1 MDSGECQVSF
11 GILGALEVSAG
22 GQPVDLGPLKQR
34 TVLGLLLCRA
44 NQVVPV
50 AALREALWP
59 DDAPRTAR
67 KNLQGYVSTLRKR
80 IGAGPLRHRPPGYLI
95 QLGAAQLD
103 SLAFLELAASGVA
116 AARAGDAQ
124 AAAGVLGRA
133 VGMWRG
139 PVLADLAGLPAI
151 AAEQERLHE
160 HYLTSFETWVE
171 ARLALGEHGE
181 LAPAIDE
188 LVRRHPLRERL
199 RHAQM
204 LALYRAGR
212 QTEALAQFDALRHLL
227 ARELG
232 LPPSPVLAR
241 LYESILAGD
250 PRLDPPPPRATG
262 VARDVAGAQLPRA
275 IGDFTGR
282 AAAAADL
289 VGVLDAAEPG
299 AVVVLGGPAGV
310 GKTALAVRCAHRL
323 AGRFPDGRVLA
334 GLRGAGGTARDP
346 AEVVAALVRELGTR
360 PGRLRDLVS
369 GRSVLIVLDD
379 AADEAQVR
387 AVLAATG
394 DAVVLVTSRRHL
406 AGLESVRHRVL
417 ELMPDDEAVRLLA
430 AILGPDRVTDEPAGA
445 LALAAACGG
454 LPLAVR
460 IAGARLAVLRHL
472 TLTRY
477 AARLAD
483 DDRLLDELV
492 AGDLELR
499 SRLTTWYGEL
509 APEDREWVTRLAALP
524 GATFSAAQAAGRF
537 GGDVVRAEHAIE
549 RLLEAHLVQV
559 DRDVEAHTTTGCASY
574 AVPAV
579 LRVFLRGQD

>member
-1 MDSGECQVSF
+1 MDSGESQLSF
-11 GILGALEVSAG
+11 AILGALEVSAG
-22 GQPVDLGPLKQR
+22 GEPVDLGPAKQR

-50 AALREALWP
+50 ASLRDALWP

-67 KNLQGYVSTLRKR
+67 KNLQGYVSTLRKS
-80 IGAGPLRHRPPGYLI
+80 IGAGPAGTGPLRHQPPGYLI
-95 QLGAAQLD
+95 RLDAAQLD
-103 SLAFLELAASGVA
+103 SLAFLQLSAAGVA
-116 AARAGDAQ
+116 AARAGDAR
-124 AAAGVLGRA
+124 AAAGMLGRA

-181 LAPAIDE
+181 LAPVIDE
-188 LVRRHPLRERL
+188 VVRRHPLRERL

-212 QTEALAQFDALRHLL
+212 QSEALAQFDALRHLL

-232 LPPSPVLAR
+232 LPPSPVLTR

-250 PRLDPPPPRATG
+250 PHLDPPPARATG
-262 VARDVAGAQLPRA
+262 VVPDDLARGHLPRD
-275 IGDFTGR
+275 IDDFTGR
-282 AAAAADL
+282 TAAAADL
-289 VGVLDAAEPG
+289 VDVLDEAGPG
-299 AVVVLGGPAGV
+299 GVVVLGGPAGV
-310 GKTALAVRCAHRL
+310 GKTALAVHCAHRL
-323 AGRFPDGRVLA
+323 AGRFPDGRVLVTMRA
-334 GLRGAGGTARDP
+334 ADGTARDP
-346 AEVVAALVRELGTR
+346 ADVVASLARELGPR
-360 PGRLRDLVS
+360 PA

-379 AADEAQVR
+379 AAGEAQVR

-417 ELMPDDEAVRLLA
+417 DLMPDDEAVRLLA
-430 AILGPDRVTDEPAGA
+430 TILGAQRVADEPAGA
-445 LALAAACGG
+445 SALVAACGG

-472 TLTRY
+472 TLARY
-477 AARLAD
+477 AERLAD

-492 AGDLELR
+492 AGDLEIR
-499 SRLTTWYGEL
+499 SRLEAWYRDL
-509 APEDREWVTRLAALP
+509 APEDRRWVLRLAALP
-524 GATFSAAQAAGRF
+524 GATFSASRAAGRL

-549 RLLEAHLVQV
+549 RLLEAHLVRV
-559 DRDVEAHTTTGCASY
+559 ARNDVEAHTGNGGASY
-574 AVPAV
+574 AVPPV
-579 LRVFLRGQD
+579 LRVFLRHQG